1 VPPRIA
7 IGTCGYSYK
16 DWVGPVY
23 PAGTASARML
33 DVYARRFATVEIDAS
48 YYRLPGIATFASMAR
63 RTPAGFRFSAKLPGS
78 ATHLPDP
85 GTRRVH
91 DDVVLLRRNLQP
103 LVEAG
108 KLACVLA
115 QFPNAFRPAD
125 ATRDYLGAVRAE
137 RRRAGRRVP
146 APRLADA
153 RNAQP
158 ASLAAD
164 RSRQRRRAAFRD
176 VAARRQRRDRADRV
190 RAFSRPERSELVAR
204 HQRDAVRLRVFARG
218 ARTVGRA
225 DRRHRCRPR
234 GSRVYAYFNNHA
246 RGQAV
251 RNAEM
256 LEDMLRGC
264 VPTLVEAPEST
275 KDEEGE
281 RLPLPLPL
289 PFDVNL
295 TRG

>member
-1 VPPRIA
+1 MPPRIA

-48 YYRLPGIATFASMAR
+48 YYRVPGIATFASMAR
-63 RTPAGFRFSAKLPGS
+63 RTPADFWFSAKLPGS

-91 DDVVLLRRNLQP
+91 DDIVLLRRNLQP

-125 ATRDYLGAVRAE
+125 ATRDYLGAVRDALGDVALVVE
-137 RRRAGRRVP
+137 FRHRDWQTHETLDLLRSLQIGLVNVDEPHFATLPRAGSDVT
-146 APRLADA
+146 APIAYVRFHG
-153 RNAQP
+153 RNAANWWRGTNETRYDYAYSP
-158 ASLAAD
+158 EELEPWVERIAD
-164 RSRQRRRAAFRD
+164 I
-176 VAARRQRRDRADRV
+176 VADPVV
-190 RAFSRPERSELVAR
+190 RE
-204 HQRDAVRLRVFARG
+204 
-218 ARTVGRA
+218 
-225 DRRHRCRPR
+225 
-234 GSRVYAYFNNHA
+234 VYAYFNNHA

-256 LEDMLRGC
+256 LADMLRGR
-264 VPTLVEAPEST
+264 VPTLVEAP
-275 KDEEGE
+275 KRDEEE
-281 RLPLPLPL
+281 HDEPLPL
-289 PFDVNL
+289 PFDVHPPE
-295 TRG
+295 G